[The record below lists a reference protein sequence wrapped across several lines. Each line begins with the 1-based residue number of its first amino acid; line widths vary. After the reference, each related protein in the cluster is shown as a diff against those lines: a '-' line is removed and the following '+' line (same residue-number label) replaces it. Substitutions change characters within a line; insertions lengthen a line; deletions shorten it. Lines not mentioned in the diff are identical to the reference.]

1 MDYHSHSEFPANRR
15 ALVVMGVSG
24 SGKTE
29 TSHAVADALGFR
41 HIEAD
46 HFHPEENVARMRAGT
61 PLSDADRVEWLQK
74 LVVEMQRAIDEDVS
88 FVLACSALKR
98 RYRELL
104 RDAVPGLCF
113 AHLSIDYDTA
123 IQRVGGRAGHF
134 MPISLVDSQF
144 ATLESP
150 AGEPHVLVVDASQP
164 REQVLDEIVTW
175 MNQDGGLA
183 INAKEDLSAAPL
195 DSANKG
201 GGQRDGKPGVQR
213 ATQADTA
220 AGVEHV
226 ELKGTELTTQPIY
239 GGKFAQGFDR
249 ITDWLMAALLAFMVI
264 VVFSSVV
271 LRYAFG
277 TGWTGAEE
285 LSRLAFVWLVFVG
298 VASSMRR
305 GELMAFS
312 MIRDR
317 FPRLFR
323 RLVDSVSWIM
333 VAVASALA
341 ALGGWNQM
349 QFGWTINSP
358 VVGYPLA
365 VAMVPVAASMVALAV
380 LALIQ
385 LVNVWRRQ
393 PPLPIAE
400 ANVTAD

>member
-61 PLSDADRVEWLQK
+61 PLSDADRVEWLQR
-74 LVVEMQRAIDEDVS
+74 LVIEMQRAIEDDVG

-98 RYRELL
+98 RYRDLL

-113 AHLSIDYDTA
+113 AHLSIDYETA

-164 REQVLDEIVTW
+164 RELVLNEITRW

-195 DSANKG
+195 DSANKRSG
-201 GGQRDGKPGVQR
+201 EHGGQRSSEPSNMVNSLD
-213 ATQADTA
+213 
-220 AGVEHV
+220 VEP
-226 ELKGTELTTQPIY
+226 KGAELTTHAIY

-317 FPRLFR
+317 FPHLLR

-341 ALGGWNQM
+341 AMGGWNQM

>member
-1 MDYHSHSEFPANRR
+1 VDYHSHSEFPANRR

-61 PLSDADRVEWLQK
+61 PLSDADRVEWLQR
-74 LVVEMQRAIDEDVS
+74 LVIEMQRAIDDDVG

-98 RYRELL
+98 RYRDLL

-113 AHLSIDYDTA
+113 AHLSIDYETA

-164 REQVLDEIVTW
+164 REQVLNEITRW

-195 DSANKG
+195 DSANERSG
-201 GGQRDGKPGVQR
+201 EHGGQRASEPSN
-213 ATQADTA
+213 QANVHD
-220 AGVEHV
+220 VEP
-226 ELKGTELTTQPIY
+226 KGAELTTHAIY

-317 FPRLFR
+317 FPHLLR

-341 ALGGWNQM
+341 AMGGWNQM

-365 VAMVPVAASMVALAV
+365 VAMVPVAASMVALAI

>member
-1 MDYHSHSEFPANRR
+1 VDYHSHSEFPANRR

-61 PLSDADRVEWLQK
+61 PLSDADRVEWLQR
-74 LVVEMQRAIDEDVS
+74 LVIEMQRAIDDDVG

-98 RYRELL
+98 RYRDLL

-150 AGEPHVLVVDASQP
+150 EGEPHVLVVDASQP
-164 REQVLDEIVTW
+164 REQVLNEITRW

-195 DSANKG
+195 DSANKRG
-201 GGQRDGKPGVQR
+201 GAHGSQRSSER
-213 ATQADTA
+213 ANMVNSQD
-220 AGVEHV
+220 VEP
-226 ELKGTELTTQPIY
+226 KGAELTTQPIY

-317 FPRLFR
+317 FPHLLR

-341 ALGGWNQM
+341 AMGGWNQM

>member
-1 MDYHSHSEFPANRR
+1 MDSRLNSAFPGTGR

-24 SGKTE
+24 AGKTY
-29 TSHAVADALGFR
+29 TSHALADALGYR

-61 PLSDADRVEWLQK
+61 PLSDADRVEWLRK
-74 LVVEMQRAIDEDVS
+74 LIAEMQRAIEDDVG
-88 FVLACSALKR
+88 FVLACSALKC
-98 RYRELL
+98 RYRNLL
-104 RDAVPGLCF
+104 RDAVPGLRF
-113 AHLSIDYDTA
+113 IHLSIDYDTA
-123 IQRVGGRAGHF
+123 VQRVGGRAGHF

-150 AGEPHVLVVDASQP
+150 EGEPGVLVVDAAQP
-164 REQVLDEIVTW
+164 RETVLEEILEW
-175 MNQDGGLA
+175 IRQGSGLA
-183 INAKEDLSAAPL
+183 ISERESLSSHPL

-201 GGQRDGKPGVQR
+201 LKVG
-213 ATQADTA
+213 AT
-220 AGVEHV
+220 
-226 ELKGTELTTQPIY
+226 LTTAPIY
-239 GGKFAQGFDR
+239 SGRVAQGFDR
-249 ITDWLMAALLAFMVI
+249 ITDWLMAALLAFMVV

-271 LRYAFG
+271 LRYLFG

-312 MIRDR
+312 IIRDR
-317 FPRLFR
+317 FPHLLR
-323 RLVDSVSWIM
+323 RIVDSVSWLM
-333 VAVASALA
+333 VAGASCLA
-341 ALGGWNQM
+341 AMGGWNQM

-365 VAMVPVAASMVALAV
+365 MAMLPVMASMVALAV

-385 LVNVWRRQ
+385 LANVWRGRAQ
-393 PPLPIAE
+393 PPTAI

>member
-1 MDYHSHSEFPANRR
+1 MDSRLNSAFPGTGR

-24 SGKTE
+24 AGKTY
-29 TSHAVADALGFR
+29 TSHALADALGYR

-61 PLSDADRVEWLQK
+61 PLSDADRVEWLRK
-74 LVVEMQRAIDEDVS
+74 LIAEMQRAIEDDVG
-88 FVLACSALKR
+88 FVLACSALKC
-98 RYRELL
+98 RYRNLL
-104 RDAVPGLCF
+104 RDAVPGLRF
-113 AHLSIDYDTA
+113 IHLSIDYDTA
-123 IQRVGGRAGHF
+123 VQRVAGRAGHF

-150 AGEPHVLVVDASQP
+150 EGEPGVLVVDAAQP
-164 REQVLDEIVTW
+164 RETVLEEILEW
-175 MNQDGGLA
+175 IRQGSGLA
-183 INAKEDLSAAPL
+183 ISERESLSSHPL

-201 GGQRDGKPGVQR
+201 LKVG
-213 ATQADTA
+213 AT
-220 AGVEHV
+220 
-226 ELKGTELTTQPIY
+226 LTTAPIY
-239 GGKFAQGFDR
+239 SGRVAQGFDR
-249 ITDWLMAALLAFMVI
+249 ITDWLMAALLAFMVV

-271 LRYAFG
+271 LRYLFG

-312 MIRDR
+312 IIRDR
-317 FPRLFR
+317 FPHLLR
-323 RLVDSVSWIM
+323 RIVDSISWLM
-333 VAVASALA
+333 VVGASCLA
-341 ALGGWNQM
+341 AMGGWNQM

-365 VAMVPVAASMVALAV
+365 MAMLPVMASMVALAI

-385 LVNVWRRQ
+385 LVNVWRGQPQ
-393 PPLPIAE
+393 PPTTI